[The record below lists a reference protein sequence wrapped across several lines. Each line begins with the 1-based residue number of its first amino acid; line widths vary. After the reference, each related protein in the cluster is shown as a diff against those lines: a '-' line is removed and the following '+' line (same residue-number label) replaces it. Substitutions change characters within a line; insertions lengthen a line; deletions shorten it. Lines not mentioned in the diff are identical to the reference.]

1 MHRISSL
8 DELLQHVESL
18 SHHSRCATLVEFG
31 RCSVTETTQEPRD
44 LQNVIA
50 TLGAPSQGPYQHFL
64 AACALC
70 GAFAET
76 QRAGRAMPAALLATA
91 SSLLEDASL
100 KVSQLLMTCMLIS
113 TPSNDQQRAAMT
125 INFLQGARLLQFKC
139 LVTRLARAQQTQVL
153 LRLYQTHTVTEPAKT
168 QLLLGSLSPE
178 AFEQLPKEEQATLT
192 IVALRL
198 LCRHHPQWV
207 AQYLTARV
215 NEQVSL
221 NATVDAVLKELV
233 QKACVFLATRGALK
247 DSLSLFTA
255 TAHLLGLDQPTLQTV
270 LERYYVSTFPVEIG
284 HYLLEGEGRHMLAT
298 FSEPLNCLI
307 SRRAWRRLGGHTD
320 LLLRLLDKNILSNEP
335 VDLLNMLPEARRA
348 YFARGC
354 RELQDTRGIPH
365 INWIF
370 CMPSAAERTAF
381 AHRFYNHA
389 RLQDLPS
396 ERIECLS
403 FLSFPEA
410 LRIGAAYVTSNN
422 ATIRS
427 QLIRACLGSL
437 RYYPEHLPA
446 ALAFCVQRPNEQ
458 DGWRREMFKAWAALP
473 HGFWRRTVTHISD
486 ETLQDTLTQ
495 LIQAAYNAKDM
506 SDSTLRA
513 LEKLLFR
520 LVGPQTNFAV
530 SQLATLIRKRK
541 QFTACNA
548 DGDDFLQ
555 LAQLYPRAVPVLVAS
570 LLSLA
575 QMLLGSDNMW
585 ATIRI
590 LESLLDNKTVVKV
603 LRREVPAS
611 SNGESEVWSMVHDV
625 LKAGMSSTDNAVARV
640 SLRLY
645 ARHFPQQL
653 AVALPDLIAQRKDW
667 VTVSR
672 VQRLVCDVL
681 QGPLLDMLVIPIE
694 NIPSGRF
701 YHANNNSLAFV
712 CELPVGNAHRW
723 TSRQQIR
730 YAQSCLQAIYTPL
743 ALEAFQC
750 RRFIKNLARLPSVSA
765 TTSWTDTNGRARSLL
780 TLATEAHPVHGEYA
794 MRFALQALGQ
804 LDGDAAAV
812 QALQNALDVAGQRMD
827 ALRALATTL
836 RRAPSAEAVRIL
848 EPVLTGR
855 QVTAQKEALH
865 LLGAKRD
872 NVAYA
877 RIVQFAAERHLPMPA
892 EEDGDCGR
900 VAALSA
906 AAATAPGS
914 TEEAVPAMHRD
925 VRGALVTALFHFLD
939 KPQVWSYY
947 TFIVAHDQVAERC
960 AVGAAEPATNAR
972 EESDGDTED
981 ASTADSYEKKQ
992 VTTPSSAACVAM
1004 STLPWALLRLP
1015 WQVQEYQKLLR
1026 RLLRH
1031 PMRDVRVSALH
1042 KLATVPPYDDL
1053 ALCKAIAEYLDECT
1067 SPEIVQS
1074 ALRGMFRCSAK
1085 EAAPF
1090 LISVILTVQP
1100 DATLTSVANV
1110 LCRIMRCAA
1119 AHEHKLLRTVATEVV
1134 EQLIAARRQPTI
1146 AVSLIFELDIS
1157 EWVPRLTTMEAAKLM
1172 HPGAAVAVIR
1182 AVQGDSSAI
1191 RDMDAAERLEQ
1202 EVLRTHPSALMRRL
1216 GLAILLEACEKR
1228 GWSEDRKLSL
1238 GLYCKDTDL
1247 WVSSDACIVRQE

>member
-31 RCSVTETTQEPRD
+31 RCSITATERDPRD
-44 LQNVIA
+44 LQNVIT
-50 TLGAPSQGPYQHFL
+50 TLGAPSQGHYQHFL

-76 QRAGRAMPAALLATA
+76 QRVGRAMPAALLATA

-100 KVSQLLMTCMLIS
+100 KVSQLLMTSMLIS
-113 TPSNDQQRAAMT
+113 TPNDDQQSAAMA
-125 INFLQGARLLQFKC
+125 INFLQGARLPQFKC
-139 LVTRLARAQQTQVL
+139 LVTRLARAQRTQVL
-153 LRLYQTHTVTEPAKT
+153 LRLYQTHTVTGRAKT

-178 AFEQLPKEEQATLT
+178 AFEQLPKEEQAALD
-192 IVALRL
+192 IGALRL

-215 NEQVSL
+215 HEQVSL
-221 NATVDAVLKELV
+221 NRTVDAALKELV
-233 QKACVFLATRGALK
+233 QKAHVFLATRGALK
-247 DSLSLFTA
+247 DSLSLFTV
-255 TAHLLGLDQPTLQTV
+255 TAHLLGLNQPTLQTV
-270 LERYYVSTFPVEIG
+270 LESYYISAFPVEIG
-284 HYLLEGEGRHMLAT
+284 HYLLEGEGRHMLET

-307 SRRAWRRLGGHTD
+307 SRRAWRRLSGHTD
-320 LLLRLLDKNILSNEP
+320 LLLRLLNKNILSNEP
-335 VDLLNMLPEARRA
+335 VDLLSMLPEARRA
-348 YFARGC
+348 YFSRTC
-354 RELQDTRGIPH
+354 KELQDTRGVPH
-365 INWIF
+365 INWLY

-389 RLQDLPS
+389 KLQDLPS
-396 ERIECLS
+396 ERIEYLS
-403 FLSFPEA
+403 FLPFPEA
-410 LRIGAAYVTSNN
+410 MLIGAAYVTSKDV
-422 ATIRS
+422 TIRS

-437 RYYPEHLPA
+437 KYYPEHLPA
-446 ALAFCVQRPNEQ
+446 ALAFCVQRPKEQ
-458 DGWRREMFKAWAALP
+458 DLWRREMFKAWAALP
-473 HGFWRRTVTHISD
+473 HGFWRRTATHISD
-486 ETLQDTLTQ
+486 DILQDTLTQ

-506 SDSTLRA
+506 SDRTLRA

-541 QFTACNA
+541 EFTACNA
-548 DGDDFLQ
+548 DCDDFLQ
-555 LAQLYPRAVPVLVAS
+555 LAQLYPRAVPVLAA
-570 LLSLA
+570 LLLPLA
-575 QMLLGSDNMW
+575 QTLLGSNSVW
-585 ATIRI
+585 ATIHI
-590 LESLLDNKTVVKV
+590 LESLLNNKTVVKV
-603 LRREVPAS
+603 LRREAPVP
-611 SNGESEVWSMVHDV
+611 SNGEPEIWSIVHDV
-625 LKAGMSSTDNAVARV
+625 LKAGMSSTDNGVAKV

-645 ARHFPQQL
+645 ARHFAPQL
-653 AVALPDLIAQRKDW
+653 AAELPALIAQRKDW

-681 QGPLLDMLVIPIE
+681 QGPLLDMLVMPIE
-694 NIPSGRF
+694 NIPTGRF
-701 YHANNNSLAFV
+701 YHASGKSLPFV
-712 CELPVGNAHRW
+712 CELPVENAHRW

-743 ALEAFQC
+743 VLEAFQC

-765 TTSWTDTNGRARSLL
+765 TTSWTDANGSARSLL
-780 TLATEAHPVHGEYA
+780 TLATEAHPEHGEYA

-812 QALQNALDVAGQRMD
+812 QALQNALDVADQRMD

-836 RRAPSAEAVRIL
+836 RRAPSVEAVRIL
-848 EPVLTGR
+848 EPVLTGK
-855 QVTAQKEALH
+855 QVTAQKEALG
-865 LLGAKRD
+865 LLCAKRD

-892 EEDGDCGR
+892 EEDGDCTG

-906 AAATAPGS
+906 TATRAPGS
-914 TEEAVPAMHRD
+914 TEKAVPAMHRD
-925 VRGALVTALFHFLD
+925 VRAALVTALFNFLD

-947 TFIVAHDQVAERC
+947 TFIVSHDQVAEQC
-960 AVGAAEPATNAR
+960 AVGAAEPATHAC
-972 EESDGDTED
+972 EESGGDTD
-981 ASTADSYEKKQ
+981 DWSTADSYEEKQ

-1015 WQVQEYQKLLR
+1015 WQVREYQLLLR

-1031 PMRDVRVSALH
+1031 PVRDVRVSALH

-1053 ALCKAIAEYLDECT
+1053 ALCKAIAEYLDACT

-1074 ALRGMFRCSAK
+1074 ALRCMLRCTAA

-1090 LISVILTVQP
+1090 LISSILTVQP
-1100 DATLTSVANV
+1100 DASLESVANV
-1110 LCRIMRCAA
+1110 LCGIMRCAA
-1119 AHEHKLLRTVATEVV
+1119 AHEHKMLCTVATEVV

-1157 EWVPRLTTMEAAKLM
+1157 EWVPRLTEMEAAGLM
-1172 HPGAAVAVIR
+1172 HPGAAAAVIR
-1182 AVQGDSSAI
+1182 AVEGDSSSI
-1191 RDMDAAERLEQ
+1191 RDTDAAERLEQ
-1202 EVLRTHPSALMRRL
+1202 AVLRRHPSALMRRL
-1216 GLAILLEACEKR
+1216 GLAILLESCEKR

-1238 GLYCKDTDL
+1238 AVYCKDTDL
-1247 WVSSDACIVRQE
+1247 WVSSDARIVRQE

>member
-1 MHRISSL
+1 MQRISSL

-31 RCSVTETTQEPRD
+31 RCSITATAREPRD
-44 LQNVIA
+44 LQNVIT
-50 TLGAPSQGPYQHFL
+50 TLGAPSQGHYQHFL

-76 QRAGRAMPAALLATA
+76 QRIGRAMPAALLETA

-113 TPSNDQQRAAMT
+113 TTSDDPQKAAMA
-125 INFLQGARLLQFKC
+125 INFLQGARLPQFKC
-139 LVTRLARAQQTQVL
+139 LVTRLAQAQQTQVL
-153 LRLYQTHTVTEPAKT
+153 LRLYQTHTVTDPAKM

-178 AFEQLPKEEQATLT
+178 AFEQLPKEEQATLG

-215 NEQVSL
+215 YEQVSL
-221 NATVDAVLKELV
+221 NTVVDAALKELV

-320 LLLRLLDKNILSNEP
+320 LILRLLDKSILSNEP
-335 VDLLNMLPEARRA
+335 VDLLNMLPDARRA

-389 RLQDLPS
+389 KLQDLPN
-396 ERIECLS
+396 ERIEYLS
-403 FLSFPEA
+403 FLPFPEA
-410 LRIGAAYVTSNN
+410 IQIGAAYVTSSD

-427 QLIRACLGSL
+427 QLIRACVGSL

-446 ALAFCVQRPNEQ
+446 ALAFCAQRPKEQ

-473 HGFWRRTVTHISD
+473 HGFWRRTATHISD
-486 ETLQDTLTQ
+486 NTLQDTLTQ
-495 LIQAAYNAKDM
+495 LIQAAYSAKDM
-506 SDSTLRA
+506 SDRTLRA

-541 QFTACNA
+541 QFTACNG
-548 DGDDFLQ
+548 DWDDFLQ

-570 LLSLA
+570 LLPLA
-575 QMLLGSDNMW
+575 QMLLDSDNMW

-603 LRREVPAS
+603 LRREAPAP
-611 SNGESEVWSMVHDV
+611 SNGEPEIWTMLHDV
-625 LKAGMSSTDNAVARV
+625 LQAGMSSTDSGVAAV

-645 ARHFPQQL
+645 ARHFAQQL
-653 AVALPDLIAQRKDW
+653 AVELPDLIAQRKDW
-667 VTVSR
+667 ITVSR

-694 NIPSGRF
+694 NIPTGRF
-701 YHANNNSLAFV
+701 YHANSKSLAFV
-712 CELPVGNAHRW
+712 CELPVENAHRW
-723 TSRQQIR
+723 TARQQIR

-750 RRFIKNLARLPSVSA
+750 SRLIKNLARLPSVSS
-765 TTSWTDTNGRARSLL
+765 TTSWTDADGNARSLL
-780 TLATEAHPVHGEYA
+780 TLATDAHPEHGEYA

-812 QALQNALDVAGQRMD
+812 QALQNALDVADQRMD
-827 ALRALATTL
+827 ALRALATAL
-836 RRAPSAEAVRIL
+836 RRAPSAEAVRVL
-848 EPVLTGR
+848 EPVLTGK

-865 LLGAKRD
+865 LLGAKCD

-892 EEDGDCGR
+892 EEDGDCGG

-906 AAATAPGS
+906 TAATAPGS
-914 TEEAVPAMHRD
+914 TEEAVLTMHRD
-925 VRGALVTALFHFLD
+925 VRAALVTALFHFLD

-947 TFIVAHDQVAERC
+947 AFIVTHDQVAEQC
-960 AVGAAEPATNAR
+960 AVAAAESAINAC
-972 EESDGDTED
+972 EESDGDTDD
-981 ASTADSYEKKQ
+981 ASTADSYEKQ

-1015 WQVQEYQKLLR
+1015 WQVREYQVLLR

-1031 PMRDVRVSALH
+1031 PVRDVRVSALH

-1053 ALCKAIAEYLDECT
+1053 ELCKAIAEYLDECT

-1074 ALRGMFRCSAK
+1074 VLRCMLRCTAE

-1090 LISVILTVQP
+1090 LISVIFTVQP
-1100 DATLTSVANV
+1100 DASLESVASV
-1110 LCRIMRCAA
+1110 LCGIMRCAA
-1119 AHEHKLLRTVATEVV
+1119 AHEHKLLRTVATEVA

-1157 EWVPRLTTMEAAKLM
+1157 EWVSRLTTMEAAGLM
-1172 HPGAAVAVIR
+1172 HPGAAAAVIR

-1202 EVLRTHPSALMRRL
+1202 AVLRKHPSALMRRL

-1238 GLYCKDTDL
+1238 RLYCKDTDL
-1247 WVSSDACIVRQE
+1247 WVSSDARMVRQE